1 MDVGFDFFWQLFGHS
16 LSLSWV
22 IIPAV
27 IFGIV
32 VGAIPGFAAHNT
44 IIILLPFTLAVDVE
58 IGMTFMIALYAATHL
73 GGGIPAILVNIPGTG
88 GAAATTL
95 DGYPM
100 AQQGRAQQALV
111 LCFFASVFGGLL
123 TSIITMFAMPYLARV
138 GYYMHSV
145 EMVVVML
152 FGLTLIAVI
161 AAQDTLK
168 GLIAGFFGLILGAMG
183 ADHIYAAP
191 RGTFDFLELFD
202 GVPLIPALIGLFAL
216 SEAFVMIEQ
225 ETILSRAGVARMKQ
239 ATWADAFDG
248 LRMAMKHWWEVIW
261 TSIVGLVIGVTP
273 GAGASIAAFV
283 AYQQSRVFS
292 KTPEKYGTGHPAGV
306 IAPEAANNGV
316 TSGTLVPLLALGIP
330 GGSTAA
336 VMLIVLQY
344 HGVPMGPR
352 LFIESPLLAYGI
364 FMSMVVAYIFM
375 IPLIVPMARY
385 MARVTLVPTKF
396 LAPLITTFVIVGA
409 FAPREYLFDMWLALA
424 FGVIG
429 YIARKT
435 GYHVAAI
442 LIGVILGPLVE
453 QSFLRALRISGGDPL
468 VMFSSTLGN
477 ILWALLVISI
487 VLPYFNTWRKSRQHG
502 RAREA

>member
-1 MDVGFDFFWQLFGHS
+1 
-16 LSLSWV
+16 
-22 IIPAV
+22 
-27 IFGIV
+27 
-32 VGAIPGFAAHNT
+32 
-44 IIILLPFTLAVDVE
+44 
-58 IGMTFMIALYAATHL
+58 
-73 GGGIPAILVNIPGTG
+73 
-88 GAAATTL
+88 
-95 DGYPM
+95 
-100 AQQGRAQQALV
+100 
-111 LCFFASVFGGLL
+111 
-123 TSIITMFAMPYLARV
+123 
-138 GYYMHSV
+138 
-145 EMVVVML
+145 
-152 FGLTLIAVI
+152 
-161 AAQDTLK
+161 
-168 GLIAGFFGLILGAMG
+168 
-183 ADHIYAAP
+183 
-191 RGTFDFLELFD
+191 
-202 GVPLIPALIGLFAL
+202 
-216 SEAFVMIEQ
+216 
-225 ETILSRAGVARMKQ
+225 MKQ

-352 LFIESPLLAYGI
+352 LFIESPLLAYGV
-364 FMSMVVAYIFM
+364 FMSMVVAYLFM
-375 IPLIVPMARY
+375 IPTILPMARY
-385 MARVTLVPTKF
+385 MSRVTLVPTKY

-409 FAPREYLFDMWLALA
+409 FVPREYLFDMWLALA
-424 FGVIG
+424 FGLIG

-453 QSFLRALRISGGDPL
+453 QSYLRALRIGGGDPL
-468 VMFSSTLGN
+468 VLFSSTLGN

-487 VLPYFNTWRKSRQHG
+487 ALPYLNTWRKRRGHA
-502 RAREA
+502 RTREA